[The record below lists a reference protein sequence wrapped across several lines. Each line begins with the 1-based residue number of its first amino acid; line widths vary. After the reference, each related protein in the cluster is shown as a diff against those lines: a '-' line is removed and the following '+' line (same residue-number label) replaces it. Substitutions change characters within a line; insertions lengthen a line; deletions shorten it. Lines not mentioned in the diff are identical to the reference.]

1 MPEPSEGGGARRSVA
16 RATRSLHERLVDVLC
31 DVRYPAERWEIIAGA
46 AARGADRVTAYR
58 LARLPYRTYPDL
70 DAVLAGVFAAQA
82 AVPRPRSGP
91 VEPA

>member
-1 MPEPSEGGGARRSVA
+1 MPEPSEGRGARPAA
-16 RATRSLHERLVDVLC
+16 RAARSLHERLVDVLC

-70 DAVLAGVFAAQA
+70 DTVLGTVLDGVAQV
-82 AVPRPRSGP
+82 AVPRPGHAD
-91 VEPA
+91 PA

>member
-1 MPEPSEGGGARRSVA
+1 MPEPSEGGRGRRSPD
-16 RATRSLHERLVDVLC
+16 RAPRSLHERLVDVLC

-70 DAVLAGVFAAQA
+70 EAVLAGVFAAQPM
-82 AVPRPRSGP
+82 PRPGRAGP
-91 VEPA
+91 

>member
-1 MPEPSEGGGARRSVA
+1 MPEPSEA
-16 RATRSLHERLVDVLC
+16 RAARPAPRDARSLHERLVDVLC

-70 DAVLAGVFAAQA
+70 DTVLDTVLDGVTRV
-82 AVPRPRSGP
+82 AVPRPGHVDRS
-91 VEPA
+91 

>member
-1 MPEPSEGGGARRSVA
+1 MPEPSDARGARLPLA
-16 RATRSLHERLVDVLC
+16 RAPRSLHERLVDVLR

-46 AARGADRVTAYR
+46 AARGADTVTAYR

-70 DAVLAGVFAAQA
+70 DSVLAGVIASRAAM
-82 AVPRPRSGP
+82 PRPGP

>member
-1 MPEPSEGGGARRSVA
+1 MPEPSERHGARRRVA
-16 RATRSLHERLVDVLC
+16 EVPRSLHERLVAVLC

-70 DAVLAGVFAAQA
+70 DAVLAGVFAAQE
-82 AVPRPRSGP
+82 AVPRPGP
-91 VEPA
+91 VESA